1 MSDVPDGTYRAV
13 VDRVED
19 GLAALE
25 LTADDEATD
34 DDGEA
39 ADDETTDPDEA
50 RERRSQKW
58 KLLVP
63 PENLPVAARQAD
75 AVLTVTVADGSLS
88 SASHDP
94 DATDE
99 RAETARER
107 FERLSRRPPDGD
119 DDDSLE

>member
-1 MSDVPDGTYRAV
+1 MSDVLDGTYRAV
-13 VDRVED
+13 VDRIED
-19 GLAALE
+19 GLVALE
-25 LTADDEATD
+25 LS
-34 DDGEA
+34 
-39 ADDETTDPDEA
+39 ADDETTDADEA

-58 KLLVP
+58 ELLVP
-63 PENLPVAARQAD
+63 PEDLPVAARQAD

-88 SASHDP
+88 SVSHDP

-107 FERLSRRPPDGD
+107 FERLSRRPPG